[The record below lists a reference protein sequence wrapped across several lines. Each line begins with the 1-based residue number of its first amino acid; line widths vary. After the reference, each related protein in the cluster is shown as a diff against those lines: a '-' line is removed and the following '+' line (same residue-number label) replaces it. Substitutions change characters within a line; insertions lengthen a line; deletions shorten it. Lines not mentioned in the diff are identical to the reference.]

1 MQCIDVKFKDPL
13 NILKNVPIIA
23 DSNQEMPLK
32 DLKSIDVDAFNRR
45 IYCVRFL

>member
-1 MQCIDVKFKDPL
+1 MQCIDVKFKNPL

-23 DSNQEMPLK
+23 DYNQELPLK
-32 DLKSIDVDAFNRR
+32 DLKAIDAEAFNRR